1 MPMAEPDRPWIPG
14 ANFRDALSAD
24 QVCTSFGASVT
35 SEGRAAALA
44 RGSAVVYRTEGVRNC
59 AYQAAR

>member
-1 MPMAEPDRPWIPG
+1 MRA
-14 ANFRDALSAD
+14 
-24 QVCTSFGASVT
+24 SFGASVT

-44 RGSAVVYRTEGVRNC
+44 RGSAVVYRTEGVRYC